1 MQQVKQVFELVGIY
15 ILHKRNVTFIIC
27 IQIFLPRYSALQ
39 CAVSIFQVMKLH
51 DLIYFLLVFGALS
64 NGKPQNNNDI
74 SSKGECK
81 VTEKATGDIKPCQFP
96 FIYNNKTYYGCT
108 TVDNGEEG
116 DNGIAWLV

>member
-15 ILHKRNVTFIIC
+15 ILHKRNVTFIIYRS
-27 IQIFLPRYSALQ
+27 FYLLRYSALQ
-39 CAVSIFQVMKLH
+39 CAVSIFQVMKFH
-51 DLIYFLLVFGALS
+51 DFIYFLLVFGALS
-64 NGKPQNNNDI
+64 NGKPQNNPIN
-74 SSKGECK
+74 SEGECK

-108 TVDNGEEG
+108 TVDNGEG